1 MDPKT
6 FKIVSFAL
14 PVKDTRSTSKG
25 LSINRDTLLNL
36 LRNRRTEVMVFIMAL
51 MLIILIM
58 LMMITIEG
66 IKRTL
71 TVSVEAMLSV
81 MWLSSEVWVQL
92 GVENRLA
99 LIQLVTVF
107 RK

>member
-1 MDPKT
+1 M
-6 FKIVSFAL
+6 
-14 PVKDTRSTSKG
+14 
-25 LSINRDTLLNL
+25 
-36 LRNRRTEVMVFIMAL
+36 FIMAL

-58 LMMITIEG
+58 LLMITIEG

-92 GVENRLA
+92 GIENRLA
-99 LIQLVTVF
+99 LIQLVIYLESESECIYMYIYTWCSYLESENEYIRGGDDLLALIQLVILF

>member
-1 MDPKT
+1 M
-6 FKIVSFAL
+6 
-14 PVKDTRSTSKG
+14 
-25 LSINRDTLLNL
+25 
-36 LRNRRTEVMVFIMAL
+36 FIMAL

-92 GVENRLA
+92 GIENRLD
-99 LIQLVTVF
+99 LIQLVILF

>member
-1 MDPKT
+1 
-6 FKIVSFAL
+6 
-14 PVKDTRSTSKG
+14 
-25 LSINRDTLLNL
+25 
-36 LRNRRTEVMVFIMAL
+36 MAL
-51 MLIILIM
+51 MLIILKKL
-58 LMMITIEG
+58 LMMIIKG

-92 GVENRLA
+92 KIKNRLA
-99 LIQLVTVF
+99 LMQLVTLF

>member
-1 MDPKT
+1 
-6 FKIVSFAL
+6 
-14 PVKDTRSTSKG
+14 
-25 LSINRDTLLNL
+25 
-36 LRNRRTEVMVFIMAL
+36 MAL

-92 GVENRLA
+92 GSENRLA
-99 LIQLVTVF
+99 LIQLVILF

>member
-1 MDPKT
+1 
-6 FKIVSFAL
+6 
-14 PVKDTRSTSKG
+14 
-25 LSINRDTLLNL
+25 
-36 LRNRRTEVMVFIMAL
+36 MAL

-58 LMMITIEG
+58 LLMMIIKG

-92 GVENRLA
+92 GIDNRLD
-99 LIQLVTVF
+99 LIQLVIIF